1 MGAWDVRL
9 NEVSISDFKSV
20 TKGKVTLHEDEEK
33 KSSSVLGIY
42 GQNGSGKTALVDSI
56 HILKYLLSGYRIPDY
71 FAGYIAE
78 GSDRAS
84 FEFDIRIKN
93 DELDYRVW
101 YRFSLGKREN
111 DDNDDGSKRIIPV
124 VEKECISFSRIS
136 GIEKLRKTTLAD
148 TDTDEVFIPISRY
161 NALVG
166 EYSQVELLVEK
177 KLAKRESRSFLF
189 SPEFLSVIKKN
200 GEDEVAKGI
209 LTRLMHYGRGELF
222 VVDTQNLGMIQLGAL
237 PVYFRMSE
245 GNKRSAGVF
254 PIFLGEE
261 NPVPY
266 DIYDKL
272 HQSIDNINVV
282 LNRVIPGMSVK
293 TEDLGKRLMENGEEG
308 YMIGLKSV
316 RNGKEIPL
324 RYESD
329 GIKKILS
336 ILQLLIVM
344 YNRYS
349 FTVVID
355 ELDSGIFE
363 YLLGEMLDL
372 LSKKGKGQL
381 VFTSH
386 NLRPLETI
394 DKKFVVFTTTNPSNR
409 FVRMKNVKT
418 NNNLRDFYYRE
429 LELGGQSEKLYE
441 DTNKYE
447 IELALRKAG
456 DMLGAKEG

>member
-1 MGAWDVRL
+1 MGSWDVRL
-9 NEVSISDFKSV
+9 IKIWISDLKSV
-20 TKGKVTLHEDEEK
+20 TKGEVTLYEDEDK
-33 KSSSVLGIY
+33 RSSSVLGVY
-42 GQNGSGKTALVDSI
+42 GQNGSGKTALVDSV
-56 HILKYLLSGYRIPDY
+56 HMLRYLLTGSRIPDY

-78 GSDRAS
+78 GSDHSTLKYEMLIRGAKSS
-84 FEFDIRIKN
+84 F
-93 DELDYRVW
+93 RVW
-101 YRFSLGKREN
+101 YGFTLAKRM
-111 DDNDDGSKRIIPV
+111 DDNGDGVKRILPV
-124 VEKECISFSRIS
+124 VEKEHISYSKIS
-136 GIEKLRKTTLAD
+136 DDKRERKSTLAD
-148 TDTDEVFIPISRY
+148 TNTEEVFVPLSRY
-161 NALVG
+161 NSLVG
-166 EYSQVELLVEK
+166 DYSQVDLLVEK
-177 KLAKRESRSFLF
+177 KLARRESRSFLF
-189 SPEFLSVIKKN
+189 SSALMSII
-200 GEDEVAKGI
+200 DEKCKDEEMKGI
-209 LTRLMHYGRGELF
+209 FTRLMHYGRGELF
-222 VVDTQNLGMIQLGAL
+222 VVDTHNLGMIQLGAL

-254 PIFLGEE
+254 PIFLSED
-261 NPVPY
+261 NPIPHYVY
-266 DIYDKL
+266 SRL
-272 HQSIDNINVV
+272 HQIIDNMNVV
-282 LNRVIPGMSVK
+282 LKKVIPEMSVK
-293 TEDLGKRLMENGEEG
+293 TEELGKRLMENGEEG
-308 YMIGLKSV
+308 YVIGLKSV
-316 RNGKEIPL
+316 RNGREIPL

-344 YNRYS
+344 FNRYS

-381 VFTSH
+381 IFTSH

-429 LELGGQSEKLYE
+429 LELGGQSEELYE

-447 IELALRKAG
+447 IQLALRKAG
-456 DMLGAKEG
+456 DLLGAKEG